1 MSRLPYRKPLG
12 RRLCFT
18 VWRRIPIGAP
28 APADRGGGGE
38 PCAQGRGPGAG
49 FGGSHLRAFSVSASG
64 QDSCGRARNRARSGA
79 AAPKRAAA
87 GDAPAL
93 RHTLLFPERGAP
105 SARCLGGR
113 DRPLRP
119 SEIETPS
126 KSRCCCCRGSRRA
139 VTRSSDASDAAGAG
153 GGQELFEVAA
163 GACGGVAGC
172 LCRSARKRGDLSST
186 KAAPGVCAAFARK
199 RCNLSSAGTSAGWP
213 SAAWRLPGAA
223 LRT

>member
-1 MSRLPYRKPLG
+1 M
-12 RRLCFT
+12 
-18 VWRRIPIGAP
+18 GAP

-38 PCAQGRGPGAG
+38 PCAQGRGPGAS
-49 FGGSHLRAFSVSASG
+49 FSGSHLRAFRVSASG
-64 QDSCGRARNRARSGA
+64 QGSCGRARYRARSGA

-105 SARCLGGR
+105 PARCLGGR

-163 GACGGVAGC
+163 GACGGFCWLLVPQRAKAWRPVEYQGDAGR
-172 LCRSARKRGDLSST
+172 LCRTG
-186 KAAPGVCAAFARK
+186 RK
-199 RCNLSSAGTSAGWP
+199 RCDLSSAGTTAGWP

-223 LRT
+223 LRTCYEE